1 MRREGSLWKGVGTV
15 LAKETADHLTS
26 ARLWFLEMLVL
37 LAAGGAV
44 YAATGKIRDTVSED
58 PFLFLSLFTVAREPL
73 PSFVMFLGFLVPLV
87 AIALGFDAVNGE
99 HARRTLSRL
108 LAQPI
113 YRDALLIGKFLAGLL
128 TLAITFLALWL
139 LVIGLGLLMVGLPP
153 GAEEV
158 LRGLMFLVVTI
169 AYGGVWLAVAM
180 LFSVLFRQQA
190 TAALAALAVWLLF
203 ALFWGMVAPL
213 AAEAFGPA
221 GPGPL
226 AEAERAEL
234 QLAIS
239 RVSPN
244 VLFGE
249 ATLAILNPAT
259 RALGP
264 VFFSQLQGAVLG
276 APLPFTESVMLVWPH
291 VTGLV
296 AVVIVTFAVAYVFFQ
311 RQEVRA

>member
-26 ARLWFLEMLVL
+26 ARLWLLEALVL

-73 PSFVMFLGFLVPLV
+73 PSFVVFLGFLVPLV
-87 AIALGFDAVNGE
+87 AIALAFDAVNGE
-99 HARRTLSRL
+99 HADRTLSRL

-113 YRDALLIGKFLAGLL
+113 YRDAVLIGKFLAGLL

-139 LVIGLGLLMVGLPP
+139 LVIGLGLVMVGLPP
-153 GAEEV
+153 DGEEV
-158 LRGLMFLVVTI
+158 LRGFLFLVLTV
-169 AYGGVWLAVAM
+169 AYGGVWLGLAM

-190 TAALAALAVWLLF
+190 TAALASLAVWLLF
-203 ALFWGMVAPL
+203 AVFWGMIAPL
-213 AAEAFGPA
+213 AAEILGPS
-221 GPGPL
+221 GPGPF
-226 AEAERAEL
+226 AELERAQL
-234 QLAIS
+234 QQAIA
-239 RVSPN
+239 RISPN

-276 APLPFTESVMLVWPH
+276 SPLPFGESLILVWPH
-291 VTGLV
+291 LTGLI
-296 AVVIVTFAVAYVFFQ
+296 AAVIVTFTIAYVLFQ

>member
-1 MRREGSLWKGVGTV
+1 MRREGSLWKGAGTV

-26 ARLWFLEMLVL
+26 ARLWFLEALIL

-44 YAATGKIRDTVSED
+44 YAAIGRVRDTVSED

-73 PSFVMFLGFLVPLV
+73 PSFVVFLGFLVPLV
-87 AIALGFDAVNGE
+87 SIALGFDAVNGE
-99 HARRTLSRL
+99 HAHRTLSRL

-113 YRDALLIGKFLAGLL
+113 YRDAVLIGKFLAGLV

-139 LVIGLGLLMVGLPP
+139 LVIGLGLVMVGLPP
-153 GAEEV
+153 DGEEV
-158 LRGLMFLVVTI
+158 LRGFLFLVLTV
-169 AYGGVWLAVAM
+169 AYGGVWLGLAM
-180 LFSVLFRQQA
+180 LFSVIFRQQA

-203 ALFWGMVAPL
+203 AVFWGMIAPL
-213 AAEAFGPA
+213 AAELLGPA
-221 GPGPL
+221 GPSPFAQL
-226 AEAERAEL
+226 ERAEL
-234 QLAIS
+234 QQAIS
-239 RVSPN
+239 RASPN

-259 RALGP
+259 RTLGP

-276 APLPFTESVMLVWPH
+276 APLPFAESLVLIWPH
-291 VTGLV
+291 LTGLV
-296 AVVIVTFAVAYVFFQ
+296 AAVIVTFTIAYVLFQ